1 MVDEG
6 PLHLD
11 LLVGVP
17 GELHLGGL
25 VGALHEVVRGDADA
39 DAVAKVLEKEI
50 IGAEF
55 LIVCL

>member
-39 DAVAKVLEKEI
+39 DAVAKVLEEI

-55 LIVCL
+55 RIV